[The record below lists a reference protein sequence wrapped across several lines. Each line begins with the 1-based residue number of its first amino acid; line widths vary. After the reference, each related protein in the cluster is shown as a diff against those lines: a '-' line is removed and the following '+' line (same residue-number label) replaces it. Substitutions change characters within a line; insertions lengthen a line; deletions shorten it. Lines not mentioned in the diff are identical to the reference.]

1 MLTIPFAQA
10 IVNPRRIGVAAAGV
24 EGITLRKFHAAAD
37 LPSLVTLTRRPRAC
51 RLIWQPTDTARLH
64 HLTQAPGAFIR
75 VAEEKDGRICGAL
88 GGYRMDWL
96 KNGVVTRMFIVETLL
111 TNSIKAAAILLGE
124 AAQHANRQ
132 GYRGVVIENPTLL
145 DADAA
150 RTLGIMPTRREMV
163 LTIRTPLQLPNAI
176 PTFALDVK

>member
-1 MLTIPFAQA
+1 ML
-10 IVNPRRIGVAAAGV
+10 R
-24 EGITLRKFHAAAD
+24 
-37 LPSLVTLTRRPRAC
+37 
-51 RLIWQPTDTARLH
+51 
-64 HLTQAPGAFIR
+64 
-75 VAEEKDGRICGAL
+75 
-88 GGYRMDWL
+88 
-96 KNGVVTRMFIVETLL
+96 TLL